1 MKLRDA
7 ILQQTRNQPEG
18 EPVVA
23 KGLLHLGNRAA
34 VDQALSRLAR
44 EGILNRV
51 CQGVY
56 LPVVKS
62 RFGTRI
68 PSITKVILRLAH
80 LWGETI
86 VPSGGASA
94 SVLGLTTQEPVR
106 YVYLTSG
113 PNRKLRFGKLEV
125 ELRHAPKW
133 QLSLPNE
140 RAGAVIRALAWLGPS
155 EVRDSLQKIV
165 PDLSTEEIKKLID
178 ARPTMPQWMA
188 VAVTEE
194 FLTKKCITMVSLTD
208 AILQQAQRQSEGV
221 PILAKSLLHLGN
233 RSAVDQAL
241 SRLEHQG
248 VLFKVGWGLYVL
260 PVETRFGRRA
270 PSVEKTIE
278 GIASVSGELIA
289 NSGAMAAN
297 VLGLTDQDP
306 LMHVFLTS
314 VSSRTLTLG
323 HTKIELRH
331 APSWQLLLS
340 DRRAGDA
347 IRALAWLGRAKAG
360 EAIDEIWSRL
370 SEVERRELLDVR
382 AQLPSWLSALVSSV
396 ISEPHLRT

>member
-1 MKLRDA
+1 MVRLRDA
-7 ILQQTRNQPEG
+7 VLQQARSQPEG
-18 EPVVA
+18 EPVLA

-34 VDQALSRLAR
+34 VDQTLSRLAR
-44 EGILNRV
+44 DGMLTRI

-56 LPVVKS
+56 MPHVKS
-62 RFGTRI
+62 RFGTRVPNI
-68 PSITKVILRLAH
+68 SKVIHRLAH

-94 SVLGLTTQEPVR
+94 SVLGVTTQEPVR

-113 PNRKLRFGKLEV
+113 PNRKLRFGNLEV

-140 RAGAVIRALAWLGPS
+140 RAGTVIRALAWLGAS
-155 EVRDSLQKIV
+155 EGRDSLQKIV
-165 PDLSTEEIKKLID
+165 PDLSTEEIEKLKV
-178 ARPTMPQWMA
+178 ARATMPQWMA
-188 VAVTEE
+188 EVVTEE
-194 FLTKKCITMVSLTD
+194 FLTKKCVTKVSLTD
-208 AILQQAQRQSEGV
+208 EILRQAQSQSEGV

-270 PSVEKTIE
+270 PSVEKTID

-297 VLGLTDQDP
+297 VLGLTDQVS
-306 LMHVFLTS
+306 LTHVFLTS
-314 VSSRTLTLG
+314 GSSRTLTLSYAEV
-323 HTKIELRH
+323 ELRH

-340 DRRAGDA
+340 GRRAGDA

-360 EAIDEIWSRL
+360 ATIDEIWSRL
-370 SEVERRELLDVR
+370 SEVERRELLEVR
-382 AQLPSWLSALVSSV
+382 AQLPSWLAALVSSAG
-396 ISEPHLRT
+396 RDR

>member
-1 MKLRDA
+1 MVRLRHA
-7 ILQQTRNQPEG
+7 IIQQARSQPEG

-23 KGLLHLGNRAA
+23 KGLLHLGNRDA

-44 EGILNRV
+44 EGILKRI

-68 PSITKVILRLAH
+68 PSITKVIDRLAH

-94 SVLGLTTQEPVR
+94 SVLGLTAQEPVR

-113 PNRKLRFGKLEV
+113 PNRKLSFSNLEV

-140 RAGAVIRALAWLGPS
+140 RAGAVIRALAWLGAS

-165 PDLSTEEIKKLID
+165 PDLNTEEIEKLID
-178 ARPTMPQWMA
+178 ARATMSQWMA
-188 VAVTEE
+188 EAVTAEC
-194 FLTKKCITMVSLTD
+194 LTKKRNTMVSLTD
-208 AILQQAQRQSEGV
+208 AILRLARSQSEGV

-241 SRLEHQG
+241 SRLKHQG
-248 VLFKVGWGLYVL
+248 VLLKVGWGLYVL
-260 PVETRFGRRA
+260 SVETRFGRRA

-278 GIASVSGELIA
+278 GIASVSGEVIA

-297 VLGLTDQDP
+297 VLGLTDQVS

-314 VSSRTLTLG
+314 GSSRTLTLG
-323 HTKIELRH
+323 HASVELRH
-331 APSWQLLLS
+331 APSWQLLLG

-347 IRALAWLGRAKAG
+347 IRALAWLGRTEAG
-360 EAIDEIWSRL
+360 AAIDEIWSRL
-370 SEVERRELLDVR
+370 NEAEQRELLEVR
-382 AQLPSWLSALVSSV
+382 TQLPSWLAALVCSAG
-396 ISEPHLRT
+396 RDR